1 MKTFTLIAIACL
13 TFNITIAQDVRN
25 PEAQKKIQA
34 ARIALI
40 TERLG
45 LTPDQAEKFW
55 PVYKEFS
62 EKRRDARQ
70 EFVRARRRHDPKTA
84 SEAENQRLVQM
95 GLEVKQRE
103 LNLEKEY
110 SERLLR
116 VIDTR
121 QLVSLKKA
129 EDDFRQMIL
138 RRIEQQRNLQDRRQ
152 QLRDRN
158 QNQLDRRRNN

>member
-1 MKTFTLIAIACL
+1 MRTIFLLLGLLIIYPS
-13 TFNITIAQDVRN
+13 FSQDSTS
-25 PEAQKKIQA
+25 PEARQKIQA

-55 PVYKEFS
+55 PVYREFS
-62 EKRRDARQ
+62 EKRRDTRH
-70 EFVRARRRHDPKTA
+70 EFMRARRNHDPKTA
-84 SEAENQRLVQM
+84 TEEQNQRLLKM
-95 GLEVKQRE
+95 GLEAKQRE

-116 VIDTR
+116 VIDSQ

-138 RRIEQQRNLQDRRQ
+138 RRIDHQRNMRERRQ
-152 QLRDRN
+152 EMRKRN
-158 QNQLDRRRNN
+158 QDQIEKRRGN

>member
-1 MKTFTLIAIACL
+1 MKKYIFILLAFTFPNAVYS
-13 TFNITIAQDVRN
+13 QPGGN
-25 PEAQKKIQA
+25 PEAQQKIEA

-62 EKRRDARQ
+62 DKRQ
-70 EFVRARRRHDPKTA
+70 ETRQGFMEQRRKHNPQTA
-84 SEAENQRLVQM
+84 SEEENRRLVQL
-95 GLEVKQRE
+95 GLEVKERE

-116 VIDTR
+116 VIDNR
-121 QLVSLKKA
+121 QLISLRQA

-138 RRIEQQRNLQDRRQ
+138 RRIEQQRNRREQ
-152 QLRDRN
+152 FRDRN
-158 QNQLDRRRNN
+158 QDQIERRRNN

>member
-1 MKTFTLIAIACL
+1 MKTFILIALACL
-13 TFNITIAQDVRN
+13 TFTISSAQDVAN
-25 PEAQKKIQA
+25 PEARKKIQA

-45 LTPDQAEKFW
+45 LTPEQAEKFW

-62 EKRRDARQ
+62 EKRREARR
-70 EFVRARRRHDPKTA
+70 EFVRARRSHDPRTA
-84 SEAENQRLVQM
+84 SEEENQRLVQM

-103 LNLEKEY
+103 LNLEREY

-121 QLVSLKKA
+121 QLVSLKQA

-138 RRIEQQRNLQDRRQ
+138 RRIDQQRNQQDRRE
-152 QLRDRN
+152 QLRNRN
-158 QNQLDRRRNN
+158 QDQLQRRRNN